1 MKHTEY
7 FGHFDKAG
15 VLHADS
21 FKSALRALSRKGGH
35 VVLTVTEFRDKRSN
49 PQNRYYWKCV
59 VDVIHRALKESGWEI
74 TKEGTHELLRF
85 RFLKEDRPIGED
97 GEFVTTVRSTTEL
110 DRQEFGDYIEACVR
124 FAAEYL
130 NVVIPAPNEQVAME
144 V

>member
-1 MKHTEY
+1 MKQVQHY
-7 FGHFDKAG
+7 A
-15 VLHADS
+15 S
-21 FKSALRALSRKGGH
+21 FKEGKLRCPSFASAIREFAAKGCA
-35 VVLTVTEFRDKRSN
+35 VVLTIEEFKDKRSN
-49 PQNRYYWKCV
+49 QANRYYFGVV
-59 VDVIHRALKESGWEI
+59 VDLIHRALKESGWDI

-85 RFLKEDRPIGED
+85 RFLRENRPIGED

-110 DRQEFGDYIEACVR
+110 DRQEFGDYIEACCR

>member
-1 MKHTEY
+1 MKLVQHY
-7 FGHFDKAG
+7 A
-15 VLHADS
+15 S
-21 FKSALRALSRKGGH
+21 FKDGKLRCPSFATAVREFAAKGCA
-35 VVLTVTEFRDKRSN
+35 VVLTIEEFRDKRST
-49 PQNRYYWKCV
+49 QSNRYYWGIV
-59 VDVIHRALKESGWEI
+59 VDTIYRALKESGWEI

-85 RFLKEDRPIGED
+85 RFLKEDKPIGED

-110 DRQEFGDYIEACVR
+110 DRQEFGDYVEACVR

>member
-1 MKHTEY
+1 MKQVQHY
-7 FGHFDKAG
+7 A
-15 VLHADS
+15 S
-21 FKSALRALSRKGGH
+21 FKEGKLRCPSFATAGREFAAKGCA
-35 VVLTVTEFRDKRSN
+35 VVLTIEEFKDKRSN
-49 PQNRYYWKCV
+49 QSNRYYWGI
-59 VDVIHRALKESGWEI
+59 VIDLIYRALKESGWEI

-85 RFLKEDRPIGED
+85 RFLKEDKPIGED